1 MAQIERSLIPLGLNL
16 AGKTAIVTGANTGL
30 GYEASRQLILLGLS
44 RLIITVRTKQ
54 KGVDTIRALRNDV
67 LVLSLAKPPI
77 IEFYELE
84 LDSYRSVQR
93 FCERVHAEVPS
104 LHILLH
110 NAGVNIMGF
119 VLTEN
124 GHERVMQINAYS
136 AFIIS
141 LSLLPLLQRS
151 ARSSEMPSHLTFVG
165 SQLQRLHTLSKDP
178 VSASESI
185 TARFDDTKRYNIVR
199 YSDTKLL
206 VAMFVQRLA
215 KEAPA
220 TEVVV
225 NNVCPG
231 LVATDG
237 YKTLPFW
244 LRPFLAVHLALFAI
258 PVPDGAKIL
267 LHAAVVAGEDSH
279 GVLLVDGKPRL

>member
-1 MAQIERSLIPLGLNL
+1 MPQTDESLIPHGLNL
-16 AGKTAIVTGANTGL
+16 MGRTAIVTGANTGL
-30 GYEASRQLILLGLS
+30 GYEASRQLILLGVS
-44 RLIITVRTKQ
+44 RLIITVRTKE
-54 KGVDTIRALRNDV
+54 KGVETVRLLQNHALV
-67 LVLSLAKPPI
+67 SSLAQSPV

-93 FCERVHAEVPS
+93 FCERVHTEVPA

-110 NAGVNIMGF
+110 NAGVNILGF
-119 VLTEN
+119 VLTED

-141 LSLLPLLQRS
+141 LSLLPLLRRS
-151 ARSSEMPSHLTFVG
+151 ATSSGIPSHLTFVG
-165 SQLQRLHTLSKDP
+165 SQLQRLHTLNKYP
-178 VSASESI
+178 VESSESMA
-185 TARFDDTKRYNIVR
+185 ARFDDEQRYSIVR
-199 YSDTKLL
+199 YSDTKFL
-206 VAMFVQRLA
+206 VAMFVKRLA
-215 KEAPA
+215 EEVPA

-244 LRPFLAVHLALFAI
+244 LRPFMIVHRALFAI
-258 PVPDGAKIL
+258 PLQDGAKIL
-267 LHAAVVAGEDSH
+267 LHAAVVAGPTSH
-279 GVLLVDGKPRL
+279 GALLVDGKPRP